1 MTVNE
6 KNICSA
12 SGASEESD
20 QEAAEVG
27 AEQGDNDKNNYTTE
41 VCGTDGPPGGPGPAP
56 RERAAAEGLTG
67 LAAAGAA
74 REDPP
79 WRDDTF

>member
-6 KNICSA
+6 KNVCAA

-27 AEQGDNDKNNYTTE
+27 AEQGEDEKNNYTTE
-41 VCGTDGPPGGPGPAP
+41 DGGTNGQPGGPGPAA
-56 RERAAAEGLTG
+56 RERVAAKVVGG
-67 LAAAGAA
+67 RQDGQGRVAG
-74 REDPP
+74 R
-79 WRDDTF
+79 